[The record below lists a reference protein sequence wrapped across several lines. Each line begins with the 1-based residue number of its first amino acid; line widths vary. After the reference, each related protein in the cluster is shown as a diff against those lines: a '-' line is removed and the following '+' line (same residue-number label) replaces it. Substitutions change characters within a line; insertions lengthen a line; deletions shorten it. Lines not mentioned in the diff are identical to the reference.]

1 LFEATRDIPDVIAV
15 KNIPD
20 HVFLMYDKERL
31 MATVTKKELVI
42 AVSEKT
48 GAKQSIAKS
57 VVQAF
62 LDQIIEELEK
72 GNKIE
77 LRDFAVFNTKM
88 RKARKARNPRTGEE
102 IFAPAKKVV
111 TFKAGRLMRERIK

>member
-1 LFEATRDIPDVIAV
+1 
-15 KNIPD
+15 
-20 HVFLMYDKERL
+20 
-31 MATVTKKELVI
+31 MATVTKKELVM
-42 AVSEKT
+42 AVAERT
-48 GAKQSIAKS
+48 GVKQSVAKD
-57 VVQAF
+57 VVQAV

-88 RKARKARNPRTGEE
+88 RKARKARNPRTGQE
-102 IFAPAKKVV
+102 IFAAAKKVV

>member
-1 LFEATRDIPDVIAV
+1 
-15 KNIPD
+15 
-20 HVFLMYDKERL
+20 

-42 AVSEKT
+42 AVSEST
-48 GAKQSIAKS
+48 GAKQSIAKA

-62 LDQIIEELEK
+62 LDQTIEELVK

-77 LRDFAVFNTKM
+77 LRDFAVFNTKI

-102 IFAPAKKVV
+102 IFASSKKVV
-111 TFKAGRLMRERIK
+111 TFKAGRLMKERIK

>member
-1 LFEATRDIPDVIAV
+1 
-15 KNIPD
+15 
-20 HVFLMYDKERL
+20 
-31 MATVTKKELVI
+31 MATITKKDLVTT
-42 AVSEKT
+42 ASEKT
-48 GAKQSIAKS
+48 KAKYSLVKA

-62 LDQIIEELEK
+62 LDQIIEELAK

-102 IFAPAKKVV
+102 VQAPAKTVV
-111 TFKAGRLMRERIK
+111 TFKAGRLMKERVR

>member
-1 LFEATRDIPDVIAV
+1 
-15 KNIPD
+15 
-20 HVFLMYDKERL
+20 

-111 TFKAGRLMRERIK
+111 IFKAGRLMRERIK

>member
-1 LFEATRDIPDVIAV
+1 
-15 KNIPD
+15 
-20 HVFLMYDKERL
+20 

-42 AVSEKT
+42 SVSEKS
-48 GAKQSIAKS
+48 GAKQSIAKA
-57 VVQAF
+57 VVQSF
-62 LDQIIEELEK
+62 LDQMIEELVK

-102 IFAPAKKVV
+102 IFANSKKVV
-111 TFKAGRLMRERIK
+111 TFKAGRLMKERIK

>member
-1 LFEATRDIPDVIAV
+1 
-15 KNIPD
+15 
-20 HVFLMYDKERL
+20 

-48 GAKQSIAKS
+48 GAKQSIAKA

-62 LDQIIEELEK
+62 LDQIIDELEK

-102 IFAPAKKVV
+102 IFAEAKKVV

>member
-1 LFEATRDIPDVIAV
+1 
-15 KNIPD
+15 
-20 HVFLMYDKERL
+20 

-42 AVSEKT
+42 SVAEKSEV
-48 GAKQSIAKS
+48 KQSIVKA

-62 LDQIIEELEK
+62 LDQLIDELRK

-77 LRDFAVFNTKM
+77 LRDFAVFNTKV

-102 IFAPAKKVV
+102 IFAAQKKVV
-111 TFKAGRLMRERIK
+111 TFKAGRLMKERIK

>member
-1 LFEATRDIPDVIAV
+1 
-15 KNIPD
+15 
-20 HVFLMYDKERL
+20 

-42 AVSEKT
+42 AVSEKSE
-48 GAKQSIAKS
+48 AKQSIAKA

-62 LDQIIEELEK
+62 LDQMIDELVK

-77 LRDFAVFNTKM
+77 LRDFAVFNTKI

-102 IFAPAKKVV
+102 IFASSKKVV
-111 TFKAGRLMRERIK
+111 TFKAGRLMKERIK